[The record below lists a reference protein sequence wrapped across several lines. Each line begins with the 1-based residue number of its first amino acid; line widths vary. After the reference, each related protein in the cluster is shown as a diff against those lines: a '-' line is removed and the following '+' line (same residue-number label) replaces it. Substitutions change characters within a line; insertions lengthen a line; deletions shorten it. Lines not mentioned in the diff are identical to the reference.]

1 MENNSEII
9 YKLPETPKL
18 KEYYFK
24 EKSLSIEGDS
34 NPQPPSHTQI
44 LILPVDPS
52 KAYLTYRIGGIS
64 SYSRGSI
71 KQVFLGKEKLSHYI
85 SRIAREV

>member
-24 EKSLSIEGDS
+24 EK
-34 NPQPPSHTQI
+34 
-44 LILPVDPS
+44 
-52 KAYLTYRIGGIS
+52 
-64 SYSRGSI
+64 
-71 KQVFLGKEKLSHYI
+71 YI
-85 SRIAREV
+85 DFYVI